1 MTLRIYL
8 SKTSTGDLYPQK
20 QRFYCCVKK
29 SNWRGGLCKGSLGSS
44 KDENLVS
51 KRGPQ
56 SLTQQSCGIKERVWW
71 GKKSLWLQTKKETK
85 EGSGNSDWLYSSSSD
100 QWSKA
105 ESCDNLDSSFLLNQT
120 TYVLIYLPL
129 PDETQHLWNPKN
141 QEVPLRKFSRGPIP
155 RIGPSEVWWAVS
167 SEGEGL
173 GSSLGK

>member
-1 MTLRIYL
+1 M
-8 SKTSTGDLYPQK
+8 
-20 QRFYCCVKK
+20 
-29 SNWRGGLCKGSLGSS
+29 WRGKKG
-44 KDENLVS
+44 
-51 KRGPQ
+51 
-56 SLTQQSCGIKERVWW
+56 
-71 GKKSLWLQTKKETK
+71 LWLQTKKETK

-105 ESCDNLDSSFLLNQT
+105 GGCDNLDSSFLLNQT

-167 SEGEGL
+167 SEGEGQV
-173 GSSLGK
+173 GQAVKKRAFRSSLGKRTTCRKCLWNHAPFTFHVSSAVHSQLLRYN